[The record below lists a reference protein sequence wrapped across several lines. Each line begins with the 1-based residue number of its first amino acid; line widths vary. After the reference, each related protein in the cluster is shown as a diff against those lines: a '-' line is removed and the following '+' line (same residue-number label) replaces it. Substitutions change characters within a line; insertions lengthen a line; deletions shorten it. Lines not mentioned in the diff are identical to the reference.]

1 MADAGLSWSVL
12 RPLRPVFLAGAAA
25 LAWLAFSAPA
35 ADANNPHDQ
44 SSLLG
49 GIASTVSSVG
59 NGAGNGLGNAAGG
72 ASAAL
77 VPGPA
82 AVPSEPVDAEP
93 VDAEPVA
100 APVDA
105 EPETRV
111 APVVAGITGPVDT
124 FLAEQP
130 VSDILPSEPAAV
142 VADPVVAVADT
153 AVADITD
160 TIFQPVTDTLPV
172 DLPVESISDVPTGTP
187 PLIPPVV
194 TPIADVLDVVDVVV
208 APADEAPPLA
218 APAKA
223 SVARTSGADVGTAY
237 SPGASL
243 LALTA
248 AGESPSPHLANSGS
262 SGPGDSPGSSSP
274 ALPAGGGSPAGG
286 GTQTPEAL
294 LPVSPSGSG
303 SGQSSGSPAAS
314 AAWLSSP
321 FEYLP
326 PAGIVPVS
334 GPLQHIPSP
343 VAIDPGSSPD

>member
-49 GIASTVSSVG
+49 GMASTVSSVG

-82 AVPSEPVDAEP
+82 AIPSEPVNAGP
-93 VDAEPVA
+93 VDAGPVA
-100 APVDA
+100 APVVA
-105 EPETRV
+105 PETLV

-160 TIFQPVTDTLPV
+160 TIVQSVTDTLPV

-194 TPIADVLDVVDVVV
+194 TPITDVLDVVDVVV
-208 APADEAPPLA
+208 APADQAPPLA

-248 AGESPSPHLANSGS
+248 ASESPSPHLANSGS
-262 SGPGDSPGSSSP
+262 SSPADSPGSSSP

-294 LPVSPSGSG
+294 LPASPSGSG

-326 PAGIVPVS
+326 LAGIVPVS